1 MITVRQP
8 EVQVASESFAGE
20 VARHTARMQAQWW
33 SCGTALPDLGRE
45 YTPAQQ
51 RANER
56 RLNDLRERL
65 TADWKRLPPGA
76 ASHVEALRE
85 RTLDEALAFLHEVF
99 EFPTEPLGVLRGS
112 GLIEANQAFAREA
125 RRYDPAISSQDIF
138 QASRNVMTMNFAQLL
153 LGLPVELTPSVFAYS
168 MLYPYTDN
176 YLDDPAV
183 PAQEKAA
190 FNRRFYRRLAG
201 EDLPAANAYEERI
214 WDLVALVENQWPRD
228 CWPRVYSSL
237 LAIHTAQGRSLKQL
251 RGDSAPYEVDVL
263 GVSFEKG
270 GTSVLADGYLVA
282 GDLDEEQAGFL
293 FAYGAYTQL
302 MDDLEDVEAD
312 RKAGFM
318 TIFSQ
323 TAGRWPL
330 DGITNT
336 AFHLGARIFSQMERF
351 PVPQARPLQELVLR
365 ALNPLLS
372 VSAAGAARY
381 YTRPYLRELE
391 AHMPVRFAAL
401 SDQRKKLD
409 RARLPLERFW

>member
-1 MITVRQP
+1 MITVRPP
-8 EVQVASESFAGE
+8 EIKVAPEGFAE
-20 VARHTARMQAQWW
+20 TVARHTARMKALWW
-33 SCGTALPDLGRE
+33 NSGTAMPDLGRA
-45 YTPAQQ
+45 YTSSQQ

-65 TADWKRLPPGA
+65 TAQWKRLSPGA
-76 ASHVEALRE
+76 VDEANALRE
-85 RTLDEALAFLHEVF
+85 RSLDEVFLFLREVF
-99 EFPTEPLGVLRGS
+99 DFPAEPLAVLRSS

-125 RRYDPAISSQDIF
+125 RRYDPAISGVDIF

-176 YLDDPAV
+176 YLDDPAI
-183 PAQEKAA
+183 PTAEKAA
-190 FNRRFYRRLAG
+190 FNRRFYRKLAG
-201 EDLPAANAYEERI
+201 ESLPAANAYEERI
-214 WDLVALVENQWPRD
+214 WDLVALVEDQWPRA
-228 CWPRVYSSL
+228 CWPRVYDSL

-251 RGDSAPYEVDVL
+251 RGDSSPYEVDVL
-263 GVSFEKG
+263 GISFEKG

-282 GDLDEEQAGFL
+282 GDLDDEQAGFL
-293 FAYGAYTQL
+293 FSYGAYTQL
-302 MDDLEDVEAD
+302 MDDLEDVDGD

-330 DGITNT
+330 DGVTNT
-336 AFHLGARIFSQMERF
+336 AFHLGARIFGQMERF
-351 PVPQARPLQELVLR
+351 PVPQARPLQALVLR

-372 VSAAGAARY
+372 VSAAGVARH

-391 AHMPVRFAAL
+391 AHMPIRFAAL

-409 RARLPLERFW
+409 RAKLPLERFW